1 MSGTAE
7 AEQTQENKHRIL
19 AFDIGIKNLAYCLL
33 ERTAGGKAE
42 ILSWQNVNLLNEG
55 KEVAKAAK
63 VKCNSCSVGASY
75 AIMHCG
81 DTGLEGK
88 GSYCQ
93 RHIPASAPA
102 LIDASGTVLKTVPA
116 LKVLKESA
124 ARLSLGK
131 PQGKAA
137 QTRDGWLA
145 LFSDKYSLPLKAF
158 AKKAAPN
165 TMHVGLEALHDGIL
179 DMIFDDS
186 RYDLL
191 LSANQVLLENQP
203 VLKNPTMKSV
213 QVLLFASLRD
223 AFKAEHGKAPRFHL
237 VHAGKKVRG
246 AAAGDAGY
254 AARKEGGEIRVREW
268 LEKNAA
274 GSKWLEH
281 FLTAAK
287 KSDLSDALCMCLD
300 AVGDAS

>member
-1 MSGTAE
+1 MSAD
-7 AEQTQENKHRIL
+7 KHRIL

-33 ERTAGGKAE
+33 ERTADEKAE
-42 ILSWQNVNLLNEG
+42 IISWQNVNLLNDG
-55 KEVAKAAK
+55 KEVSKAAK

-81 DTGLEGK
+81 ESGLEAQGA
-88 GSYCQ
+88 YCQ

-102 LIDASGTVLKTVPA
+102 LTDAAGTALKTIPT
-116 LKVLKESA
+116 LKVLKETA
-124 ARLSLGK
+124 TRLNLGK

-145 LFSDKYSLPLKAF
+145 LFSDKYALPLKAF

-179 DMIFDDS
+179 EMIFNEE

-223 AFKAEHGKAPRFHL
+223 AFKAEHGMAPRFHL

-254 AARKEGGEIRVREW
+254 AARKEGSEARIREW

-274 GSKWLEH
+274 GSKWMEH
-281 FLTAAK
+281 FLTAGK
-287 KSDLSDALCMCLD
+287 KSDLADALCMCLD
-300 AVGDAS
+300 STI

>member
-158 AKKAAPN
+158 AYKD
-165 TMHVGLEALHDGIL
+165 LE
-179 DMIFDDS
+179 S
-186 RYDLL
+186 
-191 LSANQVLLENQP
+191 SAV
-203 VLKNPTMKSV
+203 
-213 QVLLFASLRD
+213 
-223 AFKAEHGKAPRFHL
+223 FK
-237 VHAGKKVRG
+237 
-246 AAAGDAGY
+246 
-254 AARKEGGEIRVREW
+254 
-268 LEKNAA
+268 
-274 GSKWLEH
+274 GSKLDGVLSSPFVVKFQFQIFSFSNLLKTFH
-281 FLTAAK
+281 CISVFFLNF
-287 KSDLSDALCMCLD
+287 LHCL
-300 AVGDAS
+300 VKRQFSSSVSGLN

>member
-1 MSGTAE
+1 MTE
-7 AEQTQENKHRIL
+7 LTHRIL

-33 ERTAGGKAE
+33 ERKHDGKLE

-55 KEVAKAAK
+55 KEVAKA
-63 VKCNSCSVGASY
+63 VKATCSCCKVGASW

-81 DTGLEGK
+81 EAGLEGH
-88 GSYCQ
+88 GTYCQ

-102 LIDASGTVLKTVPA
+102 LTDSAGTAFKKVPA
-116 LKVLKESA
+116 LKELKEA
-124 ARLSLGK
+124 ATRLNLGK

-145 LFSDKYSLPLKAF
+145 LFSDKFSLPLKAF

-223 AFKAEHGKAPRFHL
+223 AFKAEHGQAPRFHL

-246 AAAGDAGY
+246 AATGDAGY
-254 AARKEGGEIRVREW
+254 AARKEGGEARVREW

-274 GSKWLEH
+274 DSKWMEH
-281 FLTAAK
+281 FLTAGK
-287 KSDLSDALCMCLD
+287 KSDLADALCMCLD
-300 AVGDAS
+300 VGDTSLPHTP